1 MLYQLSEVEQLL
13 DTGPGL
19 YVRFS
24 AGYAADLEEGS
35 VDAESGLP
43 LPGLAAQLLDPEP
56 WWTLPRSEW
65 IARRLSRL
73 PAPRHPSPDGPRP
86 EPFAWLLRGRPV
98 GRGPEGETLL
108 TDVEVVGRLAE
119 CLIEQA
125 DRVWGA
131 RFDAELGRRAAD
143 AEAEPVSVAHA

>member
-1 MLYQLSEVEQLL
+1 LLYQLAEVERLL
-13 DTGPGL
+13 DAGSGL

-24 AGYAADLEEGS
+24 AGYATDLEQPP

-43 LPGLAAQLLDPEP
+43 LPGLAAHPLDPEP
-56 WWTLPRSEW
+56 WWTLPREEW
-65 IARRLSRL
+65 IARQLTRL
-73 PAPRHPSPDGPRP
+73 PAPRHAPRDGMRP
-86 EPFAWLLRGRPV
+86 ERFAWLLRGRRV
-98 GRGPEGETLL
+98 GTGPEGEALV

-131 RFDAELGRRAAD
+131 RFDAELGRR
-143 AEAEPVSVAHA
+143 EAEQVAVAHA